1 MPAEKA
7 GMKLGDEIVSVD
19 GQPIAGLE
27 AMIESL
33 KQTQDKPIQITVRR
47 DGQPL
52 TFHGDSRFCRTS
64 RGDQRYRVGIG
75 SAPMKVSSLALRGC
89 FSPLGGTEQAGL
101 AADPRAG
108 RKK

>member
-33 KQTQDKPIQITVRR
+33 KRTKDKPIQITVHAGR
-47 DGQPL
+47 Q
-52 TFHGDSRFCRTS
+52 TAH
-64 RGDQRYRVGIG
+64 IHG
-75 SAPMKVSSLALRGC
+75 SAGFVRHQGRSSATAWALAVR
-89 FSPLGGTEQAGL
+89 P
-101 AADPRAG
+101 
-108 RKK
+108 